1 MPKTTEQKFTC
12 NVNYQFDITL
22 EDLRDLFC
30 TMGQGSSYW
39 AIDVTIG
46 NIELEEEDE
55 EGVTYI
61 KSGQDYECQGC
72 CIWLKDLTLDSP
84 ITVEDI
90 EEDKHQFKVKDVITA
105 IENIVSG
112 KTNLNTD
119 DCATIFEAFKD
130 NDLGLID
137 ASIADSILQITTY
150 NTLVYG

>member
-12 NVNYQFDITL
+12 NVNYQFDISL

-39 AIDVTIG
+39 ATDVTVG
-46 NIELEEEDE
+46 DIETEEDE
-55 EGVTYI
+55 EGVTYV

-90 EEDKHQFKVKDVITA
+90 EEDKHQFKVKDVIKA

-112 KTNLNTD
+112 KTNLNTY
-119 DCATIFEAFKD
+119 DCTQVFEAFKD

-137 ASIADSILQITTY
+137 SSIADSILQITTY

>member
-1 MPKTTEQKFTC
+1 MTKTTEQKFTC

-39 AIDVTIG
+39 ATDVTVG
-46 NIELEEEDE
+46 NIETEEDE
-55 EGVTYI
+55 EGVTYV

-90 EEDKHQFKVKDVITA
+90 EEDKHQFKVKDVIAA

-112 KTNLNTD
+112 KTDLNTY
-119 DCATIFEAFKD
+119 DCGQVFEAFKD

>member
-1 MPKTTEQKFTC
+1 MPKTTEKTFRC
-12 NVNYQFDITL
+12 NVNYQFDISL

-30 TMGQGSSYW
+30 TMGQGSNYW
-39 AIDVTIG
+39 ATDVTIG

-84 ITVEDI
+84 IIVEDK

-119 DCATIFEAFKD
+119 DCSTIFEAFKD

-137 ASIADSILQITTY
+137 ASVADSILQITTY